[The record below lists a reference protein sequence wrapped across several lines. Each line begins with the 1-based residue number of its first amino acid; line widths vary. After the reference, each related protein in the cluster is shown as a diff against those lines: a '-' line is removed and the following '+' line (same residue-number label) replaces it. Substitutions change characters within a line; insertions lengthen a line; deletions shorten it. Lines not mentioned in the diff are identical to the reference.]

1 MNASIHPNT
10 APTEAEEPCLIPRW
24 YQDSP
29 QREIEIIRTALARH
43 RALLHQ
49 AHKAEEAARQVLVEA
64 CRTLGP
70 GTAREASAQCL
81 EERLIEAEIAV
92 AEGGVR

>member
-1 MNASIHPNT
+1 MNASIPPNT
-10 APTEAEEPCLIPRW
+10 APTEAEEPCPIPRW

-29 QREIEIIRTALARH
+29 QREIEIIRTALARR

-49 AHKAEEAARQVLVEA
+49 ADQAEKAARQVLVEA

-70 GTAREASAQCL
+70 GTDREASAQCL

-92 AEGGVR
+92 AEGGAQ